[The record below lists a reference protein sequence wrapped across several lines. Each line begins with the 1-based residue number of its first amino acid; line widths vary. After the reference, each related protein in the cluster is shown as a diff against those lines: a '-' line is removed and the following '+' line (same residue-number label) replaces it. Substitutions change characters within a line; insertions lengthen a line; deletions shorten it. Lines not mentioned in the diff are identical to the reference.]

1 MSSQSFRF
9 RVQAVGA
16 SLMCLATLSF
26 SGCGG
31 SSGGDARFLFIG
43 IGGPSGVGPG
53 TGQPGPGNGDPAI
66 FQPPSQPSAD
76 RLYVTQSQEG
86 TLGVYDAETYQP
98 IDEIFVGSDPRGL
111 SYDTGRE
118 RILISLSGGSGTGSV
133 VSLDAAHL
141 NTAPLTVPSGGG
153 SSLDLAYDATNDVVW
168 ASSLSFAVAAFRGSD
183 LTPLSGSPITPVY
196 GAATVVVEPNG
207 NRVFVSESLFSGGA
221 LAVIDAATRTLLAE
235 VDTSPNDTEIADGLA
250 YHPGFQHLYLGNLG
264 TDPDTLLALDASTT
278 IPTIIQTVSS
288 GEGPASIEV
297 DTGRNRIYVVN
308 FEADTLTVYP
318 VSNSP
323 TAPIG
328 SPISVLTTGEEPID
342 VYYDAIRDRILVAN
356 LSGDSLTVYNA
367 ATLTQLTGSPF
378 PLGDGPYALEIQPAP

>member
-1 MSSQSFRF
+1 MSSHSFRR
-9 RVQAVGA
+9 RVQAVGL
-16 SLMCLATLSF
+16 SLVCLATF

-31 SSGGDARFLFIG
+31 SSGEDTRALFAG
-43 IGGPSGVGPG
+43 VGGASVVGPG

-66 FQPPSQPSAD
+66 FQPPPQPSAD
-76 RLYVTQSQEG
+76 RLYVTQSQDG
-86 TLGVYDAETYQP
+86 TLGIYDAETYQS
-98 IDEIFVGSDPRGL
+98 IDEVSVGSDPRGL
-111 SYDTGRE
+111 SYDTERE

-141 NTAPLTVPSGGG
+141 DTAPLTVPSGGG
-153 SSLDLAYDATNDVVW
+153 SSLDLAYDATNDIVW

-183 LTPLSGSPITPVY
+183 LTSLSGSPVTPIY

-250 YHPGFQHLYLGNLG
+250 YHPGFQHLYLGNAG
-264 TDPDTLLALDASTT
+264 TASDTLLALDASTT
-278 IPTIIQTVSS
+278 IPTILQTVAS
-288 GEGPASIEV
+288 GEGPSSIAI

-308 FEADTLTVYP
+308 TEADTLTVYP

-323 TAPIG
+323 TTPIG
-328 SPISVLTTGEEPID
+328 APISVLSTGDQPID
-342 VYYDAIRDRILVAN
+342 VYYDTARDRILVAN
-356 LSGDSLTVYNA
+356 LSGDSLTVYSA

-378 PLGDGPYALEIQPAP
+378 ILGDGPYALEIQPAP